1 METKENKYITVTY
14 KLYAIEDGEKDF
26 TEEATTEHPFQFIS
40 GLGLSLEA

>member
-26 TEEATTEHPFQFIS
+26 TEEASERPEGRRQV
-40 GLGLSLEA
+40 